1 MAQKHSAEYSE
12 KPMTRDGRIQGP
24 SRRYR
29 RLRHPSFPAA
39 EWAEKNPL
47 LQRGEIG
54 NESDTHRAKIGD
66 GTTLWNDLPYT
77 DNASVQNITGAGNI
91 VVTRTGNNVVI
102 TEKTFVFEM
111 GVAQNEWV
119 ITHNLNKRPDVKVVD
134 SAGSVFDPGIEYIDD
149 NTVKITMNAPFKGY
163 AYIN

>member
-1 MAQKHSAEYSE
+1 M
-12 KPMTRDGRIQGP
+12 
-24 SRRYR
+24 
-29 RLRHPSFPAA
+29 
-39 EWAEKNPL
+39 
-47 LQRGEIG
+47 
-54 NESDTHRAKIGD
+54 
-66 GTTLWNDLPYT
+66 PYT
-77 DNASVQNITGAGNI
+77 DNASVQDITGAGNI

>member
-1 MAQKHSAEYSE
+1 MAQKHIEHTE
-12 KPMTRDGRIQGP
+12 QPMTRAGTIQGP

-39 EWAEKNPL
+39 VWAQKNPL

-77 DNASVQNITGAGNI
+77 DNASVQDITGAGNI

-119 ITHNLNKRPDVKVVD
+119 ITHNLNKRPSVVVVD
-134 SAGSVFDPGIEYIDD
+134 SANTVFEPGVEYIDD

-163 AYIN
+163 AYLN

>member
-12 KPMTRDGRIQGP
+12 KPMTRDGRVQGP

-77 DNASVQNITGAGNI
+77 DNASVQDITGAGNI
-91 VVTRTGNNVVI
+91 VVTRTGNVVAI
-102 TEKTFVFEM
+102 TEKTFVFIQ
-111 GVAQNEWV
+111 GVAADVWE
-119 ITHNLNKRPDVKVVD
+119 ITHNLNKNPSVTVVD
-134 SAGSVFDPGIEYIDD
+134 SAGNEMRGAVQHIDV
-149 NTVKITMNAPFKGY
+149 NNVEVTFTAPFAGK
-163 AYIN
+163 AFLN